1 MKIEFKELY
10 ASHYRP
16 ILRFFARN
24 GVSEERQKDLAS
36 ETFLRAYRGFADFR
50 GDAKPST
57 WLFRI
62 ARHVLYNARRD
73 NQAAKRRG
81 EEVSLEAAQEDG
93 KQFSYE
99 GVYTGIGGVSSDPLQ
114 SMLEAEEATL
124 LREALEALPNQM
136 RYCVKLRLQGLKY
149 REIAAVQK
157 ISVETVKAHLFQ
169 ARKRLKEI
177 LGEHFEQIDF
187 GGET

>member
-1 MKIEFKELY
+1 MKIEFSKLY
-10 ASHYRP
+10 TSHYKP

-24 GVSEERQKDLAS
+24 GISEERQKDLAG
-36 ETFLRAYRGFADFR
+36 ETFLRAYRGLSDFR

-73 NQAAKRRG
+73 SQAAKRRG

-93 KQFSYE
+93 KQFSCD
-99 GVYTGIGGVSSDPLQ
+99 GVYKSVGRMSFDPLQ
-114 SMLEAEEATL
+114 SMLEAEKAAL
-124 LREALEALPNQM
+124 LRDALEVLSRQM

-169 ARKRLKEI
+169 ARKRLKEM

-187 GGET
+187 GGES